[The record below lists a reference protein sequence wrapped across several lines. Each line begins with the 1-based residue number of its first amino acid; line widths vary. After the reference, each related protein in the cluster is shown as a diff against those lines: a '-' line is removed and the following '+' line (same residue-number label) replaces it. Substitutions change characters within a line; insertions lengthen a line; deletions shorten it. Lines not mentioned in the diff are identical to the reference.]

1 MNVCAFAFTGLF
13 VYSLHPC
20 DCVFAQKNARI
31 TLTHVKLLI
40 VWEHNPS
47 ISKIVNEI
55 FGSMK
60 KLQYLCYRYPE
71 NNLFTLNVN

>member
-1 MNVCAFAFTGLF
+1 MCVLLHLQGFLCILYIRAIVC
-13 VYSLHPC
+13 LHKKC
-20 DCVFAQKNARI
+20 KNS
-31 TLTHVKLLI
+31 LTHVKLLI